1 MLKFIAACGS
11 GLGSSLMVSMNVS
24 KVLKELGIEAEV
36 EHSDI
41 SNAVFEN
48 ADYYVLGRDV
58 AESSAVSS
66 IDKEKIIVLQSIL
79 SVDELRNKIK
89 EKLNIQ

>member
-1 MLKFIAACGS
+1 
-11 GLGSSLMVSMNVS
+11 MVSMNVS

-41 SNAVFEN
+41 SNAVFKN

>member
-41 SNAVFEN
+41 SNAVFKN

-58 AESSAVSS
+58 AETSAVSS

>member
-41 SNAVFEN
+41 SNAVFKN
-48 ADYYVLGRDV
+48 ADYYVLGRVV